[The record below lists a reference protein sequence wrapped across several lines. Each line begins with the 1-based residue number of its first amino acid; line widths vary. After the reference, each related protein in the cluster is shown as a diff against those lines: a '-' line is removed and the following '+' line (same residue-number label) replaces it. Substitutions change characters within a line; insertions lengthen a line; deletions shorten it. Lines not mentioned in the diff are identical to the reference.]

1 MYAAVTTGA
10 LQGFH
15 CFLAQVEVDCSRG
28 LPGFE
33 MVGLLGSEVKE
44 ARERIRVALRNAGVE
59 LPPMR
64 ITVNISPA
72 SLHKEGTSYDLPV
85 AVGILAAQGLIPQEY
100 VEKTLIAGELS
111 LNGEVRPVC
120 GILPMALEA
129 GKRGIRRCLVPVQNV
144 EEAALTAEMECIGIH
159 RLEEAG
165 MLLAGRDGRDTG
177 LQKRAVPG
185 SLRGGRGGWEGDAS
199 PDFGEVRGQEGA
211 KRAALAAAAGAH
223 HMLMVG
229 PPGAGKSMIARAIPG
244 ILPPLSREEMLETA
258 SVYSVAGMMPESL
271 LREGRRPF
279 VSPHHTLTGHALT
292 GGGRIPKPG
301 AVSLAHKGILFLDE
315 LTEFGRGTLDL
326 LRQPLEEKRVCL
338 ARTSGSY
345 IYPADFMLV
354 GAMNPCPCGYYPDK
368 NRCRCTSSQVRRYL
382 ERVSGPILDRM
393 DICTEVVRVPF
404 GELMGPGT
412 RQEADSCGGRRA
424 KNGGPACVAE
434 GLEEAGAGMAGM
446 DSRRMREAV
455 MEARERQERRLAGTG
470 LRCNAQMGPAQ
481 LKEFCVLGM
490 KEQDY
495 LEELFRLLHLTA
507 RSCHRLLRVARTL
520 ADLEG
525 AQRIGRLHL
534 SEAACYRMADGKY
547 WSKEG

>member
-1 MYAAVTTGA
+1 MYATVMTGA
-10 LQGFH
+10 LHGFH
-15 CFLAQVEVDCSRG
+15 SFLAQVEVDCSRG

-129 GKRGIRRCLVPVQNV
+129 GRQGIRRCLIPEKNV
-144 EEAALTAEMECIGIH
+144 DEACLAAGMEGIGIRH
-159 RLEEAG
+159 LEEVSL
-165 MLLAGRDGRDTG
+165 LLAPGNGGKGR
-177 LQKRAVPG
+177 
-185 SLRGGRGGWEGDAS
+185 RGKSVSDSSRTRPDFGAAAS
-199 PDFGEVRGQEGA
+199 APDFGEVRGQEGA
-211 KRAALAAAAGAH
+211 KRAALAAAAGGH

-229 PPGAGKSMIARAIPG
+229 PPGAGKTMIARAIPS
-244 ILPPLSREEMLETA
+244 ILPPLSEEEMLEAA
-258 SVYSVAGMMPESL
+258 SIYSVAGILPESL
-271 LREGRRPF
+271 LKEGRRPF

-315 LTEFGRGTLDL
+315 LTEFCRSTLDL
-326 LRQPLEEKRVCL
+326 LRQPLEEKQVCI
-338 ARTSGSY
+338 ARNSGTY
-345 IYPADFMLV
+345 VYPADFMLV

-368 NRCRCTSSQVRRYL
+368 NRCRCTPSQVRRYL

-404 GELMGPGT
+404 EELMGRVLRQGT
-412 RQEADSCGGRRA
+412 GHAAEMKERYGGTACMAD
-424 KNGGPACVAE
+424 
-434 GLEEAGAGMAGM
+434 GLEEAGAGAEGL

-455 MEARERQERRLAGTG
+455 MEARERQKHRLAGAG
-470 LRCNAQMGPAQ
+470 LHCNAQMGPAQ
-481 LKEFCVLGM
+481 LKEFCALGM
-490 KEQDY
+490 EEQNY
-495 LEELFRLLHLTA
+495 LEELFGLLQLTA

-525 AQRIGRLHL
+525 AQKIGRLHL

-547 WSKEG
+547 WGGEA